1 MQVSVFYSAGTRAVL
16 IMPASKTL
24 ELPESV
30 SGMAWAP
37 MQDTSLGDPLL
48 HHAAPV
54 IEAEISAYGFSVL
67 PLVEQTE
74 EGRKHQP
81 FWRRWRQPER

>member
-16 IMPASKTL
+16 VMPASETL

-30 SGMAWAP
+30 SGMVWAQMP
-37 MQDTSLGDPLL
+37 DTTLADPLL
-48 HHAAPV
+48 RHAAPV

-74 EGRKHQP
+74 KNSKHQP
-81 FWRRWRQPER
+81 FWRRWRQP